1 MNEINDIVNEIEI
14 NKNRKLY
21 NENACLF
28 DIVGQY
34 IISKKL
40 MIYGGLTI
48 NLLLPK
54 KHRFYKDFTLNDFDC
69 YSKNALEDSLDLANI
84 LKLQGYEYIKVRK
97 AKHVSTYRVYAN
109 NIQIIDISNIEKDLY
124 DKLLAKSLEER
135 HKLKYY
141 KSNYNI
147 IPITMIKK
155 NLYYELSRPEQSG
168 FRWYKI
174 YARLAVFSDIYKNKT
189 VKNKLK
195 IIQINKDQKILKNIL
210 LKHIK
215 DNKYPI
221 IEEYGMNLHMNKKYI
236 CSSVN
241 NDSFLLVI
249 LSNDYDKTINEIYKL
264 IYDKIDENK
273 YEIIVKEFQNNYDVI
288 NSKYNICILC
298 KKNNTLFK
306 LISILKNENDCFS
319 VQKKNGFTIGSIDT
333 ILYFLYSM
341 NLLNNLYINKNEI
354 NIYTSIYINQCEK
367 YIDDFLTNP
376 KSRLSTKCY
385 GNVKNNII
393 NLNQWKQRMTIKHL

>member
-1 MNEINDIVNEIEI
+1 MNEINDIVHEIEM

-21 NENACLF
+21 DENADLF

-54 KHRFYKDFTLNDFDC
+54 KHRFYKDYTLNDFDC

-97 AKHVSTYRVYAN
+97 AKHASTYRVYAN
-109 NIQIIDISNIEKDLY
+109 NIQIIDISNIDKELY
-124 DKLLAKSLEER
+124 DKLLAKSLQEH

-141 KSNYNI
+141 KSDYNI
-147 IPITMIKK
+147 IPMTMIKK

-168 FRWYKI
+168 FRWDKI
-174 YARLAVFSDIYKNKT
+174 YKRLAVFSDIYKNKT

-195 IIQINKDQKILKNIL
+195 LIQMNKEQKILKNML

-215 DNKYPI
+215 ENKYPI

-236 CSSVN
+236 CSSIN
-241 NDSFLLVI
+241 NVSFLLVI

-264 IYDKIDENK
+264 IYDKIDKNK
-273 YEIIVKEFQNNYDVI
+273 YEIIVKEFQNNYDII
-288 NSKYNICILC
+288 NSRYSIGILN
-298 KKNNTLFK
+298 KKNNTLFR

-319 VQKKNGFTIGSIDT
+319 VQKKNGFTVGSIDT

-341 NLLNNLYINKNEI
+341 NLLNDLYINKNEI

-367 YIDDFLTNP
+367 YIADFLTSP
-376 KSRLSTKCY
+376 KSRLMTKCY
-385 GNVKNNII
+385 GNVKNDII
-393 NLNQWKQRMTIKHL
+393 NLNLWKQRMTIKHL